1 MITKRES
8 RLSKV
13 MIAVQVILT
22 LVLFLLT
29 SYIFPNPKHSIDNT
43 LFLMVQIAIVWGFF
57 LYKLNLGVIF
67 RTNSITSMLRGY
79 LVTVFF
85 GSFFLFLEIILI
97 SHFKAIRYNLE
108 YVQAFAIIDLIGL
121 IGFKAVFHQLM
132 LNLRKNG
139 FNSRNVIIVAD
150 SSAVHFINSFVKAKD
165 WGYRITSIVTPDKEL
180 RKSIKHTHFIPTQGM
195 LMSYIHCNPID
206 DVFYCLSVNDIHYNL
221 EQLIAAMDE
230 IGVSLHI
237 VQQAEIKTKSF
248 LSKSNSKLKYNFV
261 THQTVTDRYLGL
273 KAKEL
278 FDLFFSVLVLFIV
291 APLLALI
298 AILIKA
304 EDGGAIFFKQER
316 IGQNGRRFKVYKFRT
331 MVMNAESLLA
341 NLAEKNEADGPV
353 FKIAIDPRITRIG
366 RILRKTSLDELPQF
380 YNVLKGEMSVVGPRP
395 PLLKE
400 VQKYERTQ
408 QRRLSMKPGITCS
421 WQVWGRH
428 HVTFDE
434 WMQMD
439 LDYIDNWSIKQDV
452 KIVFATVLVIFKA
465 DGQ

>member
-8 RLSKV
+8 RLSNV
-13 MIAVQVILT
+13 MIVVQVVFT

-29 SYIFPNPKHSIDNT
+29 AYIFPNSNHRIDNT
-43 LFLMVQIAIVWGFF
+43 LFLMIQIAIVWGFF
-57 LYKLNLGVIF
+57 LYKLNLGVIH
-67 RTNSITSMLRGY
+67 RTDSITSMLRGY

-85 GSFFLFLEIILI
+85 GSFFLFLEILFI
-97 SHFKAIRYNLE
+97 SHFQAIRYNLE
-108 YVQAFAIIDLIGL
+108 YVQTFAVIDLIAL
-121 IGFKAVFHQLM
+121 IGFKVIFHQLM
-132 LNLRKNG
+132 LNLRNNG

-150 SSAVHFINSFVKAKD
+150 STTVPFINSFVKAKD
-165 WGYRITSIVTPDKEL
+165 WGYHIVAIVTPDKDL
-180 RKSIKHTHFIPTQGM
+180 KKSVKKTHFIPTQDM
-195 LMSYIHCNPID
+195 LTSYIHCNPID
-206 DVFYCLSVNDIHYNL
+206 DVFYCLPVSDNQYNL
-221 EQLIAAMDE
+221 EQFITAVDE
-230 IGVSLHI
+230 IGVTLHI
-237 VQQAEIKTKSF
+237 MQRAEIKTQNMFFKG
-248 LSKSNSKLKYNFV
+248 NSKLKYNFV
-261 THQTVTDRYLGL
+261 THQTVSDKYLSL

-278 FDLFFSVLVLFIV
+278 FDLFFSILVLFV
-291 APLLALI
+291 LTPLLVLI

-304 EDGGAIFFKQER
+304 EDGGAVFFKQER

-331 MVMNAESLLA
+331 MVMNAEDQLDQ
-341 NLAEKNEADGPV
+341 LAEKNEADGPT
-353 FKIAIDPRITRIG
+353 FKIANDPRITRIG
-366 RILRKTSLDELPQF
+366 RFLRKTSLDELPQF

-428 HVTFDE
+428 HVTFNE

-439 LDYIDNWSIKQDV
+439 LDYIDNWSIKLDM
-452 KIVFATVLVIFKA
+452 KIVFATVLVVFKA